1 MTFLKCIIFYPCH
14 HLIRRKIFHFWCF
27 YIDNPLNKAASRESR
42 LYILDW
48 HQCQDGNEDKLK
60 TFPPHLDSSFVLFK
74 FLTDCFDVLYV
85 MPHSVSVYTLK
96 MGKWRNSSTVF
107 IKHYRFFS
115 TFFGGSMWKKNTRIW
130 GKHHHNLPWQLTKL
144 IVLRILEHHVV
155 IQKWILR
162 RSSFLLS
169 FLRHSCLIWLCT
181 CQVFKRYM
189 KD

>member
-96 MGKWRNSSTVF
+96 MGKMAQQLNGF
-107 IKHYRFFS
+107 YYRLLFFPHS
-115 TFFGGSMWKKNTRIW
+115 LGALCGKKTQEFEANIIIIYH
-130 GKHHHNLPWQLTKL
+130 GNLPNW
-144 IVLRILEHHVV
+144 
-155 IQKWILR
+155 
-162 RSSFLLS
+162 
-169 FLRHSCLIWLCT
+169 
-181 CQVFKRYM
+181 
-189 KD
+189 

>member
-1 MTFLKCIIFYPCH
+1 MHYILSVPSSYQKEN
-14 HLIRRKIFHFWCF
+14 FHFWCF

-85 MPHSVSVYTLK
+85 MPHSVSVYRYSK
-96 MGKWRNSSTVF
+96 NGKNGASAQRFLLNIIVF
-107 IKHYRFFS
+107 FHILWGLYV
-115 TFFGGSMWKKNTRIW
+115 GKKTTRIW
-130 GKHHHNLPWQLTKL
+130 GKHHHNLPWQFTKL
-144 IVLRILEHHVV
+144 IVLRILEHYVV
-155 IQKWILR
+155 IQKWILC

>member
-1 MTFLKCIIFYPCH
+1 MCYSAIYIIYYYDDIFKMHYFLSVPSSYQKEN
-14 HLIRRKIFHFWCF
+14 FHFWCF

-85 MPHSVSVYTLK
+85 MPHSVSVCTYK
-96 MGKWRNSSTVF
+96 KWEKWRNSSTVF
-107 IKHYRFFS
+107 IKHFTLSFFS

-130 GKHHHNLPWQLTKL
+130 GKHHHNLPWQFPN
-144 IVLRILEHHVV
+144 
-155 IQKWILR
+155 W
-162 RSSFLLS
+162 
-169 FLRHSCLIWLCT
+169 
-181 CQVFKRYM
+181 
-189 KD
+189 